1 MTTGH
6 IHIPGG
12 YPGTNFTLDK
22 AWNGQDGKYVLGT
35 TKDKWND
42 YSMDLVQESDQF
54 GQTMF
59 PVSCTSSPVQDWSPA
74 DDMRLQSKLVK
85 KVKGHEFNLAV
96 NLAQAHQVVDMCAS
110 TIRKLGRSI
119 LHLKHGNITQAV
131 RELGVG
137 GNPRPL
143 KAKDVSGRWL
153 EMQYG
158 WLPLVSDAYE
168 AAKAFEAISQGRS
181 ARIVAKIRYQVP
193 YNGSAIPSQYTC
205 AGWTTNLKKIVYLME
220 EELSFGR
227 SLGLTDPLSVVWEII
242 PYSFVVDWF
251 LPVGT
256 YLENLNVIPKLKGK
270 FLTTLYQRTECAFTS
285 ATSPVWRGARRQS
298 LQIKVRRVVSTG
310 LTTQLPTF
318 VNPIDALSPKRI
330 ANAIS
335 LCHQAFNSSTLRQGL
350 RFLDVPF

>member
-1 MTTGH
+1 
-6 IHIPGG
+6 
-12 YPGTNFTLDK
+12 
-22 AWNGQDGKYVLGT
+22 
-35 TKDKWND
+35 
-42 YSMDLVQESDQF
+42 
-54 GQTMF
+54 
-59 PVSCTSSPVQDWSPA
+59 
-74 DDMRLQSKLVK
+74 
-85 KVKGHEFNLAV
+85 
-96 NLAQAHQVVDMCAS
+96 
-110 TIRKLGRSI
+110 
-119 LHLKHGNITQAV
+119 
-131 RELGVG
+131 
-137 GNPRPL
+137 
-143 KAKDVSGRWL
+143 
-153 EMQYG
+153 
-158 WLPLVSDAYE
+158 
-168 AAKAFEAISQGRS
+168 
-181 ARIVAKIRYQVP
+181 
-193 YNGSAIPSQYTC
+193 
-205 AGWTTNLKKIVYLME
+205 ME